1 MNQKIKLYSY
11 YRSSCSYRVRIAL
24 YLKGIA
30 FEYMPVHLLKQ
41 GGEQKTEQYKKWNPE
56 GQVPCLIHGNRVITQ
71 SMAILQYL
79 EDMYPSPTLF
89 THQAIKKATIIS
101 ICEIINSGI
110 QPLQNLKVLQYLK
123 ANGMVKGSD
132 QKKWSHFWIYEGL
145 LSLEKKVAENK
156 ESLFAVGNHLTAAEL
171 FIIPQL
177 YNARRFGVNL
187 KDFPR
192 LLTIEDLCQR
202 LPAFK
207 KAQPDQQTDS
217 PLYQEA
223 RHK

>member
-1 MNQKIKLYSY
+1 MSQQIKLYSY

-24 YLKGIA
+24 YLKNIP
-30 FEYMPVHLLKQ
+30 FEYVPINLLKQ
-41 GGEQKTEQYKKWNPE
+41 GGEQKSKQYKKWNPE
-56 GQVPCLIHGNRVITQ
+56 GQVPCLIHGNKVITQ

-79 EDMYPSPTLF
+79 EDIYPLPVLF
-89 THQAIKKATIIS
+89 SHHPVKKATIIS

-123 ANGMVKGSD
+123 ANGMLSGSN
-132 QKKWSHFWIYEGL
+132 QNRWPGFWIDKGL
-145 LSLEKKVAENK
+145 LSLEKKVAKNK

-192 LLTIEDLCQR
+192 LLAIEELCKR

-207 KAQPDQQTDS
+207 KSHPDEQPDS
-217 PLYQEA
+217 PLNSGRQQ
-223 RHK
+223 